1 MSETNIVELDDRQWE
16 EIVEKKGM
24 PIVVM
29 FYDQLCPYCALMMP
43 HFEKYAEEFK
53 GKITFA
59 RIDTGK
65 NPYSAE
71 RYGIMSTPTFKF
83 FCAGRPVQEIVG
95 QIYPTLLK
103 KITEESLQH
112 GKECA
117 LKSTPIDYYAG
128 YA

>member
-1 MSETNIVELDDRQWE
+1 MTNFVS
-16 EIVEKKGM
+16 
-24 PIVVM
+24 
-29 FYDQLCPYCALMMP
+29 ALMMP
-43 HFEKYAEEFK
+43 HFENMQRVK

-65 NPYSAE
+65 NPYSTE

-95 QIYPTLLK
+95 QIYPSLLK
-103 KITEESLQH
+103 KITEESLRY